1 MSGADEGAE
10 VTLLVIAKE
19 PVPGKAKTRL
29 SPALGERGAAALAE
43 AALAD
48 TLAAVAAVTGERPK
62 ALALDGSPGPW
73 LGGGFSVFPQRGTG
87 LAERLAAA
95 FEDVGGPAFLIGMDT
110 PQIDPGTIDE
120 ACRALSAEGT
130 DAVFGP
136 ADDGGWWGLGLR
148 RADPRAFAGVPM
160 SEEHTGA
167 AQLEA
172 LRSLG
177 LRVTELEP
185 MRDVDTI
192 EDGLAV
198 AALAPG
204 SGFARELERQRAAV
218 EARR

>member
-48 TLAAVAAVTGERPK
+48 TLAAVAAVMPERPK

-136 ADDGGWWGLGLR
+136 ADHGGWSGLGLR
-148 RADPRAFAGVPM
+148 RGHPPAFAG
-160 SEEHTGA
+160 
-167 AQLEA
+167 L
-172 LRSLG
+172 
-177 LRVTELEP
+177 P
-185 MRDVDTI
+185 MREQASVTT
-192 EDGLAV
+192 ASST
-198 AALAPG
+198 PG
-204 SGFARELERQRAAV
+204 PIMSTCSRKKSGMVTCESCD
-218 EARR
+218 ARRSAIWVKKGHPNAT